1 MQIPENYKGRE
12 QAFVKHRLLEAYLER
27 LFMIVGQHQKRICYV
42 DCFAGPW
49 QEGST
54 DLKDT
59 SIGISVDIMRKCHEG
74 LLKMGHAVQFRALFI
89 EQNKKAFSKLKL
101 FLSDQTSKEIEL
113 TPRNGDFIDLLE
125 DILKWC
131 GPDDFAFF
139 FIDPKG
145 WRHAVE
151 IPTLRPLLQRRNSE
165 YLINFMF
172 DFLLRA
178 HTQDP
183 YKEQM
188 MEIFGEVPNTDGM
201 TPKQRETHLL
211 KLYREHL
218 KKAQTPMGGTP
229 RAAHVKVLDPCKDRT
244 KYDLVYLTRH
254 AKGITVFME
263 ASEKLDLVQKTV
275 RAQAKQDRRIEKS
288 GQGELFAAKTEV
300 KDDEDRVELS
310 VVKDYWL
317 KKLSPGAKRFGIVQ
331 LADMLEETGW
341 FISDFQNAFRE
352 LENEGKVKNLDAKRG
367 RPVHAVNFEKE
378 ENLKR
383 IQT

>member
-1 MQIPENYKGRE
+1 
-12 QAFVKHRLLEAYLER
+12 
-27 LFMIVGQHQKRICYV
+27 MIVGQHQKRICYI

-59 SIGISVDIMRKCHEG
+59 SIAISLDIMRRCREG
-74 LLKMGHAVQFRALFI
+74 LLKMGHDVKFRALFI
-89 EQNKKAFSKLKL
+89 EKDKKAFSKLES
-101 FLSDQTSKEIEL
+101 FLNNQNIKGIET
-113 TPRNGDFIDLLE
+113 TPRNGEFIDLREKILE
-125 DILKWC
+125 WC

-151 IPTLRPLLQRRNSE
+151 IPTLSPLLQRRNSE

-178 HTQDP
+178 HTQES
-183 YKEQM
+183 YRKHM

-201 TPKQRETHLL
+201 TPKERETHLL

-218 KKAQTPMGGTP
+218 KKAQP
-229 RAAHVKVLDPCKDRT
+229 RGEGMPRSAYVKVLDPFKDRT

-254 AKGITVFME
+254 PKGITVFME

-275 RAQAKQDRRIEKS
+275 RAQAKQDRRVEQS
-288 GQGELFAAKTEV
+288 GQTELFSAASEV
-300 KDDEDRVELS
+300 KDNEDRVELS
-310 VVKDYWL
+310 VVKEYWL
-317 KKLSPGAKRFGIVQ
+317 KKLSSEPKRFGIVQ

-341 FISDFQNAFRE
+341 FVSDFQNAFRE
-352 LENEGKVKNLDAKRG
+352 LEKEGKAKNLHATRV
-367 RPVHAVNFEKE
+367 RPVNAVNFEKE

-383 IQT
+383 I

>member
-1 MQIPENYKGRE
+1 
-12 QAFVKHRLLEAYLER
+12 
-27 LFMIVGQHQKRICYV
+27 MIVGQHQKRICYV

-49 QEGST
+49 QEGGT

-59 SIGISVDIMRKCHEG
+59 SIAISLDIMRKCRSG
-74 LLKMGHAVQFRALFI
+74 LLKMGHDVQFRALFV
-89 EQNKKAFSKLKL
+89 EKDKKAFAKLDT
-101 FLSDQTSKEIEL
+101 FLSSQIDNTIQTKPL
-113 TPRNGDFIDLLE
+113 NGEFIDLQGE
-125 DILKWC
+125 ILKWC

-145 WRHAVE
+145 WRHSIE

-178 HTQDP
+178 HTQEN
-183 YKEQM
+183 YKEHM
-188 MEIFGEVPNTDGM
+188 LEVFGEVPNTDGM
-201 TPKQRETHLL
+201 TPKERETHLL

-218 KKAQTPMGGTP
+218 KKAQPTGEGMP
-229 RAAHVKVLDPCKDRT
+229 RSAYVKVLDPCKDRT

-254 AKGITVFME
+254 PKGITVFME

-275 RAQAKQDRRIEKS
+275 RAQAKQDRRVEQS
-288 GQGELFAAKTEV
+288 GQRELFAAETAL
-300 KDDEDRVELS
+300 KDDEDRIELS
-310 VVKDYWL
+310 VVKEYWL
-317 KKLSPGAKRFGIVQ
+317 KKLSPEPKRFGIVQ

-341 FISDFQNAFRE
+341 FISDFQSAFRE
-352 LENEGKVKNLDAKRG
+352 LEKEGKAKNLDATRV

-378 ENLKR
+378 ERLERTK
-383 IQT
+383 T